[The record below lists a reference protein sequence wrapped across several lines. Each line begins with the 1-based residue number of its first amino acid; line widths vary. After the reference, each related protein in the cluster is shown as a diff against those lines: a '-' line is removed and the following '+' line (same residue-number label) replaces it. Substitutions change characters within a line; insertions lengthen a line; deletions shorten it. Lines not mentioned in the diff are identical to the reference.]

1 MEEQWWS
8 ELAQCAAAVREQSDP
23 ADALSVIGE
32 AMDRLIGS
40 RMFTFLRFDF
50 ERFEMERLHCTQPE
64 RYPTGARKPMR
75 HGPWSQC
82 VVDRGTVFIASGEAE
97 MRATFGDYAAL
108 AAMGCNSTM
117 CVPVR
122 HRGRT
127 LGTMNLNGDE
137 GRYGEREAA
146 LAQPFATLAVPAY
159 LTIGR

>member
-1 MEEQWWS
+1 MVA
-8 ELAQCAAAVREQSDP
+8 ELEKCAVAVRESEP
-23 ADALSVIGE
+23 AESLGTIGA

-40 RMFTFLRFDF
+40 RMLTFLRFDF
-50 ERFEMERLHCTQPE
+50 ERFEMERLYCTQPE
-64 RYPTGARKPMR
+64 RYPIGARKPMR
-75 HGPWSQC
+75 RGPWS
-82 VVDRGTVFIASGEAE
+82 R
-97 MRATFGDYAAL
+97 MRRRARHRVHRERRPRRCARPSATTPRWQRL
-108 AAMGCNSTM
+108 GCTATM

-159 LTIGR
+159 LAAGVIPP